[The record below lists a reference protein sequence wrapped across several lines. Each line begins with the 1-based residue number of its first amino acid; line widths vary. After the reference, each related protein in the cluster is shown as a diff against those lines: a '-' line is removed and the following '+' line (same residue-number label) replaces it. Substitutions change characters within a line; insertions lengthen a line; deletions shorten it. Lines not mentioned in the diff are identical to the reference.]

1 MIIEWIYDGQIRDQ
15 HEEFFVS
22 SDTSVVND
30 RLWHDKYKLRPG
42 QIPSF
47 INEEQANKVR
57 LFSFLFFFFLF
68 AKNLNEWLEIYVF
81 VCIGGGQLGFSNWQV
96 D

>member
-1 MIIEWIYDGQIRDQ
+1 MNSNIYKCAIPIRDMIIEWIYDGQIRDQ

-30 RLWHDKYKLRPG
+30 RLWHDKYRLRPG

-47 INEEQANKVR
+47 INEEQANKVQ
-57 LFSFLFFFFLF
+57 LHKTKVKQNLMYIIIPFL
-68 AKNLNEWLEIYVF
+68 
-81 VCIGGGQLGFSNWQV
+81 
-96 D
+96 